1 MLHKSVNNINALSF
15 LMLLR
20 KDYEPHFFRFC
31 TKEEAH
37 NQWTRSPMQM
47 EVRNVNSKNFVLT
60 LKVWEEFV
68 GNAKFLCH
76 QSIVINFCKLNPLED
91 VNNVSLDT
99 DSPNRGE

>member
-68 GNAKFLCH
+68 GNANSYAISQLSSIFASSFL
-76 QSIVINFCKLNPLED
+76 LR
-91 VNNVSLDT
+91 T
-99 DSPNRGE
+99 

>member
-68 GNAKFLCH
+68 GNANSYAISQLS
-76 QSIVINFCKLNPLED
+76 SIFASSILL
-91 VNNVSLDT
+91 
-99 DSPNRGE
+99 RM